1 MAAALN
7 RQWRLNGFTGFDSLV
22 LKEDG
27 IPEVGDLDVL
37 VRWKYASLNYRDLV
51 VSKVF
56 QNGPRIQQ
64 NSRLIDSQGTYP
76 LGALDGVVV
85 GSDAAGEV
93 VKIGSNVHS
102 FKPGDRVTGIHLQTW
117 QEGTLKAED
126 IGNATGGK
134 LDGVLQDYGVVPE
147 SALVKIPETLD
158 LQQGSTLTIA
168 AITAWDSL
176 VGLPSKRLE
185 AGQWVL
191 TQGSGGVSVFAIQ
204 VSIRKLRNVR
214 REPY

>member
-1 MAAALN
+1 MAATLN

-51 VSKVF
+51 VSK
-56 QNGPRIQQ
+56 
-64 NSRLIDSQGTYP
+64 GTYP

-93 VKIGSNVHS
+93 VKIESNVHS
-102 FKPGDRVTGIHLQTW
+102 FKLGDRVTGIHLQTW

-158 LQQGSTLTIA
+158 LHQGSTLTIA

-191 TQGSGGVSVFAIQ
+191 TQGSGGVSVFAI
-204 VSIRKLRNVR
+204 
-214 REPY
+214 